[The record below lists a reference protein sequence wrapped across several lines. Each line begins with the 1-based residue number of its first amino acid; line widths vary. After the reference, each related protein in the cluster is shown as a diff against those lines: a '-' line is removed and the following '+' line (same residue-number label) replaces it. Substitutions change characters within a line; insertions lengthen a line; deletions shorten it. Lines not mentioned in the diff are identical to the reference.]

1 MAQVNYDEL
10 KAKFEG
16 NSDIIEL
23 VNKCGTF
30 IFDDNLSEFRITKH
44 DKLKI
49 DLKKIK
55 IDINGEEE
63 KITYENIDTYL
74 IKLKFID
81 MKHYFI
87 LVNSFKYPEVI
98 TYELNKKV
106 PENHVNV
113 HTGEIY
119 VTPHTLD
126 ESQKR
131 RDTLIKKMT
140 SEIHQIKDFIINFD
154 IFTAGLNSSEK
165 CEILFDKIKFANNV
179 KNKLEKLNCF
189 HKPFLSY
196 YIKIVSKYNLFVKTE
211 TDISSKEEELLKW
224 KKAALNSP
232 VSSQQQRKTTG
243 GEVKREYFP
252 LHKKL
257 LWNKG
262 DLKDHLE
269 LLKMNEFIDYDDN
282 DIQDILELKK
292 MIRIIDSGHPREWA
306 WSIIET
312 WNRTGCTN
320 LKTES
325 GKGGIKV
332 ITEIFYY
339 IKDGKEI
346 NFAMKNFNDKR
357 TPDFDYT
364 ETIKK
369 ILKL

>member
-154 IFTAGLNSSEK
+154 IFTAGLNSSET
-165 CEILFDKIKFANNV
+165 CEILFDKIKFDNNV
-179 KNKLEKLNCF
+179 KNKLEK
-189 HKPFLSY
+189 
-196 YIKIVSKYNLFVKTE
+196 
-211 TDISSKEEELLKW
+211 
-224 KKAALNSP
+224 
-232 VSSQQQRKTTG
+232 
-243 GEVKREYFP
+243 
-252 LHKKL
+252 
-257 LWNKG
+257 
-262 DLKDHLE
+262 
-269 LLKMNEFIDYDDN
+269 
-282 DIQDILELKK
+282 
-292 MIRIIDSGHPREWA
+292 
-306 WSIIET
+306 
-312 WNRTGCTN
+312 
-320 LKTES
+320 
-325 GKGGIKV
+325 
-332 ITEIFYY
+332 
-339 IKDGKEI
+339 
-346 NFAMKNFNDKR
+346 
-357 TPDFDYT
+357 
-364 ETIKK
+364 
-369 ILKL
+369 